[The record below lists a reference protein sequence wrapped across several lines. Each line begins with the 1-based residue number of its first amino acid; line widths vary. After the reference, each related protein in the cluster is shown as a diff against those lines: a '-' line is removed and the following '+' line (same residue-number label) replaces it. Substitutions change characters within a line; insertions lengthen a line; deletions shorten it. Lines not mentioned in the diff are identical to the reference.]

1 MFTYLLH
8 LHTPSPSLISLTVS
22 IDVKHHVY
30 SLTADGH
37 AWMSWAGD
45 HDSETWNNLAPL
57 QSSCNFH
64 KSLAIRC
71 HFLSKYLSMQRHVRL
86 QLQLPNKLC
95 TNSHITCSAV
105 AAANVRAFACSH
117 ITCSAVAAANV
128 CAFAWTNIY
137 WESFATTIL
146 CFCSFQL
153 RGQFCSNKT
162 ASQFILFLF
171 CRFCNFKTC
180 KSCNCKGIRLFKSWD
195 VVNFASRF
203 GSCESTVG
211 KLSL

>member
-1 MFTYLLH
+1 MFAHLLH
-8 LHTPSPSLISLTVS
+8 VHTPSPSLISLMVS
-22 IDVKHHVY
+22 VDVKHHVC

-45 HDSETWNNLAPL
+45 HDSETRNNLAPL

-71 HFLSKYLSMQRHVRL
+71 HLRSFLSKYLSMQRHVRL

-95 TNSHITCSAV
+95 
-105 AAANVRAFACSH
+105 ANLFSLRNNYTFFCCFFQVRD
-117 ITCSAVAAANV
+117 
-128 CAFAWTNIY
+128 
-137 WESFATTIL
+137 
-146 CFCSFQL
+146 
-153 RGQFCSNKT
+153 QFCSNKT
-162 ASQFILFLF
+162 ASQFILLLF

-180 KSCNCKGIRLFKSWD
+180 KSCNYKGVRLFKSCD
-195 VVNFASRF
+195 AVNFAFRF